1 MKSWSD
7 VVIPTLSESR
17 QIPSLFLSDTASSSK
32 KEIARKNLYRM
43 YVCGITPYDATHLGH
58 AATYLTFDL
67 INRYLRASGAEVN
80 YVQNITD
87 IDDPLLERANRDG
100 VDWKELAHQQI
111 DLFRSDMVNLRVIP
125 PAHYIGA
132 VDAIPLVVDAI
143 SELSTLSTIYQVDSD
158 QYFSVHADERFGSRS
173 HLSEQEMVTI
183 FSERGGDPDRSGKKN
198 RLDCLVWMSQR
209 PNEPGWDSTLGIGRP
224 GWHIECTAIALKY
237 LDPSDLDPTLIDIQ
251 GGGSDLIFPHHEM
264 CAAQARVLTGKEL
277 AASYVHTGMIGLDGE
292 KMSKSK
298 LTGIAP
304 RDITDHF
311 GVDAFRYYFLR
322 AIPFGSDGS
331 FSWEDM
337 SARYTSELANDFGN
351 LASRLAA
358 MIEKYCDGILPQV
371 AHDKSLE
378 EALSIAATK
387 ADEAMCALDFQG
399 GINAIMDFCKR
410 VNGYV
415 TEKEPWILAKDPA
428 NKVILEEVLYN
439 TAESLRALSV
449 LLNSVMPTTCE
460 ILWQSL
466 GAQEVLGTLGSQKIS
481 SVAKWGQLPAGAR
494 VTKTPVLF
502 PRLESAE

>member
-17 QIPSLFLSDTASSSK
+17 QLPSLFLSDTASSSK
-32 KEIARKNLYRM
+32 KEIAPKNLYRM

-100 VDWKELAHQQI
+100 LDWKELAHQQI
-111 DLFRSDMVNLRVIP
+111 DLFRGDMVNLRVIP

-173 HLSEQEMVTI
+173 HLSEQEMVAI
-183 FSERGGDPDRSGKKN
+183 FSERGGDPDRSGKKDP
-198 RLDCLVWMSQR
+198 LDCLVWMSQR

-264 CAAQARVLTGKEL
+264 CAAQAHVLTGKEL

-298 LTGIAP
+298 
-304 RDITDHF
+304 
-311 GVDAFRYYFLR
+311 
-322 AIPFGSDGS
+322 
-331 FSWEDM
+331 
-337 SARYTSELANDFGN
+337 GN
-351 LASRLAA
+351 LVFVSRLVAA
-358 MIEKYCDGILPQV
+358 GTDPMAIRCALMANHYRSDRMWSDSLLREAEAIWEQLKSALVSDEV
-371 AHDKSLE
+371 APTEGVIDEIIK
-378 EALSIAATK
+378 ALSDDLNTPKVLSLLAEWSSTTLSGAK
-387 ADEAMCALDFQG
+387 G
-399 GINAIMDFCKR
+399 GSASEFR
-410 VNGYV
+410 
-415 TEKEPWILAKDPA
+415 
-428 NKVILEEVLYN
+428 EVLD
-439 TAESLRALSV
+439 AL
-449 LLNSVMPTTCE
+449 
-460 ILWQSL
+460 L
-466 GAQEVLGTLGSQKIS
+466 GLK
-481 SVAKWGQLPAGAR
+481 
-494 VTKTPVLF
+494 F
-502 PRLESAE
+502 